1 MIRTQEATGKTVD
14 EARAK
19 ACALLGVQADD
30 LNVSYEVL
38 EMPQKT
44 GFLGLKLTPAKVLV
58 KVEEPDA
65 PAPAPVE
72 EPAPVVE
79 EATAPV
85 EEKAEE
91 PAPVVEEPAAVEA
104 PVEEKAEPEAAPA
117 PAEAAKE
124 PVEEG
129 EEPEVPINIEEN
141 AKVKAAVEYLREVI
155 TLMGVQDV
163 TFSAVQKGE
172 ATIIRLDGEKLGAL
186 IGRRGETMES
196 LSYLAS
202 LVANRLEGDYIKLG
216 LDVAGY
222 RGKRESDL
230 TALAQRI
237 GAKVRK
243 TGRSFAMEPMNPY
256 ERRII
261 HSAIGKMEGVRSE
274 SKGEGRDRRVVIYS
288 TAPDAQTENTYGER
302 RCRGGRPGNG
312 RRPGGNRNGGYRG
325 GSRSEHGDRNGNR
338 GGYRG
343 SRNGGNRGPRPSGV
357 PERTYAPR
365 DAETAAPVAPKRTE
379 RVDDFADFSFGKIEL

>member
-19 ACALLGVQADD
+19 ACALLGVQAEDM
-30 LNVSYEVL
+30 NVSYEVL

-44 GFLGLKLTPAKVLV
+44 GFLGLKLTPAKVRV
-58 KVEEPDA
+58 SVEEPDAPKAPEAPAAAEA

-72 EPAPVVE
+72 EKVEVPAAPAAE
-79 EATAPV
+79 EAAPV
-85 EEKAEE
+85 EEPKAEE
-91 PAPVVEEPAAVEA
+91 AAPVA
-104 PVEEKAEPEAAPA
+104 EAAPA
-117 PAEAAKE
+117 EEAEE
-124 PVEEG
+124 V
-129 EEPEVPINIEEN
+129 EVPINIEEN
-141 AKVKAAVEYLREVI
+141 SKVKAAVEYLQEVI
-155 TLMGVQDV
+155 TRMGVNDV

-222 RGKRESDL
+222 RDKRESDL

-288 TAPDAQTENTYGER
+288 TAPDAQTDNTYGER
-302 RCRGGRPGNG
+302 RPRGNG
-312 RRPGGNRNGGYRG
+312 RRNGGNRNGGYRG
-325 GSRSEHGDRNGNR
+325 NRNGDRNGSNR
-338 GGYRG
+338 GGYR
-343 SRNGGNRGPRPSGV
+343 SGPRPAGSRGGRGSSV

-365 DAETAAPVAPKRTE
+365 DAEDAAPVAPKRTE
-379 RVDDFADFSFGKIEL
+379 RVDDFADFSFGKIEI

>member
-19 ACALLGVQADD
+19 ACALLGVQAED

-65 PAPAPVE
+65 PAAAPVK
-72 EPAPVVE
+72 EPA
-79 EATAPV
+79 APAV
-85 EEKAEE
+85 EEKAAPAEEKVEAKAEETAPAVEESPAEE
-91 PAPVVEEPAAVEA
+91 PAPEAAA
-104 PVEEKAEPEAAPA
+104 PVETA
-117 PAEAAKE
+117 
-124 PVEEG
+124 EEG

-141 AKVKAAVEYLREVI
+141 NKVKAAVEYLREVI
-155 TLMGVQDV
+155 GLMGVQDV
-163 TFSAVQKGE
+163 AFSAVQKGE

-288 TAPDAQTENTYGER
+288 TDPNAQTENTYGER
-302 RCRGGRPGNG
+302 RPRGGRGGNG
-312 RRPGGNRNGGYRG
+312 RRPNGNRGGGYRGGDRNERGGRNGGYRG
-325 GSRSEHGDRNGNR
+325 NRS
-338 GGYRG
+338 
-343 SRNGGNRGPRPSGV
+343 SRGPRPNSV

-365 DAETAAPVAPKRTE
+365 TAENAAPVAPKRTE
-379 RVDDFADFSFGKIEL
+379 RVDDFADFSFGKIEI

>member
-19 ACALLGVQADD
+19 ACALLGVQAEDM
-30 LNVSYEVL
+30 NVSYEVL

-44 GFLGLKLTPAKVLV
+44 GFLGLKLTPARVRV
-58 KVEEPDA
+58 SVEEPDAPKAPEAPAAAEA

-72 EPAPVVE
+72 EKVE
-79 EATAPV
+79 V
-85 EEKAEE
+85 
-91 PAPVVEEPAAVEA
+91 PAAPA
-104 PVEEKAEPEAAPA
+104 AEEAAPA
-117 PAEAAKE
+117 EEPKAEEAAPIAEAA
-124 PVEEG
+124 PAEEA
-129 EEPEVPINIEEN
+129 EEVEVPINIEEN
-141 AKVKAAVEYLREVI
+141 SKVKAAVEYLQEVI
-155 TLMGVQDV
+155 TRMGVNDV

-222 RGKRESDL
+222 RDKRESDL

-288 TAPDAQTENTYGER
+288 TAPDAQTDNTYGER
-302 RCRGGRPGNG
+302 RPRGNG
-312 RRPGGNRNGGYRG
+312 RRNGGNRNGGYRG
-325 GSRSEHGDRNGNR
+325 NRNGDRNGSNR
-338 GGYRG
+338 GGYR
-343 SRNGGNRGPRPSGV
+343 SGPRPAGSRGGRGSSV

-365 DAETAAPVAPKRTE
+365 DAEDAAPVAPKRTE
-379 RVDDFADFSFGKIEL
+379 RVDDFADFSFGKIEI